1 MKLAQWKYFEQ
12 LFLKGTIQEDTMG
25 HTSREE
31 NGIVIF
37 DLEGKIMGTQHD
49 NYLILDKVYDYIKE
63 DKINIVLDF
72 SKVDWI
78 NSRGIGI
85 CITAVTALRNRNG
98 DLKLAC
104 LNDKVESLLK
114 KMRMFKIFEAY
125 KSVEEA
131 IKSFG

>member
-1 MKLAQWKYFEQ
+1 MA
-12 LFLKGTIQEDTMG
+12 

-49 NYLILDKVYDYIKE
+49 NYLILDKVYEYTKE
-63 DKINIVLDF
+63 NKFKIVFNF
-72 SKVDWI
+72 SNVDWI

-85 CITAVTALRNRNG
+85 CITTITALRNRDG

-104 LNDKVESLLK
+104 LNESVGSLLK
-114 KMRMFKIFEAY
+114 KTKLLRIFEVY
-125 KSVEEA
+125 DTVEDA
-131 IKSFG
+131 IKSFES

>member
-1 MKLAQWKYFEQ
+1 MA
-12 LFLKGTIQEDTMG
+12 

-37 DLEGKIMGTQHD
+37 ELAGKLMGTQQD
-49 NYLILDKVYDYIKE
+49 NYQILDKIYEYAEKNRFKV
-63 DKINIVLDF
+63 VFDF
-72 SKVDWI
+72 SKVDWM

-85 CITAVTALRNRNG
+85 CVTTATALRNRDG

-104 LNDKVESLLK
+104 LNEKVESLLD
-114 KMRMFKIFEAY
+114 KMKMFKILEAY

-131 IKSFG
+131 VKSFA